1 MILPPENIYSCLQ
14 TFFVIVVVTTQDASG
29 MLLNKHPAMHRT
41 APTTGGPKR
50 SILPRNGVLG

>member
-1 MILPPENIYSCLQ
+1 MCDFAPRKPLFTSTDI
-14 TFFVIVVVTTQDASG
+14 FFLVVTSWDATG

-41 APTTGGPKR
+41 APTGGPKR